1 MTFKKR
7 KLQNIHN
14 AMACISTWD
23 SKMIFLAVLL
33 NFSGIFVF
41 FSLKLISTDLSIT
54 LEYTYS
60 NFKIR
65 SKLDELS

>member
-1 MTFKKR
+1 
-7 KLQNIHN
+7 
-14 AMACISTWD
+14 MACVSTWD

-41 FSLKLISTDLSIT
+41 FSLKLISTDLSKT

-65 SKLDELS
+65 SKLDELSWVWIC

>member
-1 MTFKKR
+1 
-7 KLQNIHN
+7 
-14 AMACISTWD
+14 MACVSTWD
-23 SKMIFLAVLL
+23 SKMIFLAVLF

>member
-1 MTFKKR
+1 
-7 KLQNIHN
+7 
-14 AMACISTWD
+14 MACVSTWD

-33 NFSGIFVF
+33 NFSDIFVF

>member
-1 MTFKKR
+1 
-7 KLQNIHN
+7 
-14 AMACISTWD
+14 
-23 SKMIFLAVLL
+23 MIFLAVLL

>member
-1 MTFKKR
+1 
-7 KLQNIHN
+7 
-14 AMACISTWD
+14 MACVSTWD

-33 NFSGIFVF
+33 NFSGIFVY

-60 NFKIR
+60 NLKIR
-65 SKLDELS
+65 SKLDELSWVWIC

>member
-1 MTFKKR
+1 
-7 KLQNIHN
+7 
-14 AMACISTWD
+14 MACISTWD
-23 SKMIFLAVLL
+23 NKMIFLAVLL

-65 SKLDELS
+65 SKLDELSWVWIC

>member
-1 MTFKKR
+1 
-7 KLQNIHN
+7 
-14 AMACISTWD
+14 MACVSTWD

-60 NFKIR
+60 NLKIR
-65 SKLDELS
+65 SKLDELSWVWIC

>member
-1 MTFKKR
+1 
-7 KLQNIHN
+7 
-14 AMACISTWD
+14 MASVSTWD

>member
-1 MTFKKR
+1 
-7 KLQNIHN
+7 
-14 AMACISTWD
+14 MACISTWD
-23 SKMIFLAVLL
+23 NKMIFLAVLL
-33 NFSGIFVF
+33 NFSGVFVF

-65 SKLDELS
+65 SKLDELSWVWIC

>member
-1 MTFKKR
+1 MYFY
-7 KLQNIHN
+7 LGQQNDFSSCSLEFFRYF
-14 AMACISTWD
+14 CI
-23 SKMIFLAVLL
+23 
-33 NFSGIFVF
+33 